1 MLYLLYV
8 LKTTDAKLTYSMV
21 QMSSL
26 SELHIKNLPSEYH
39 SYLQFWG
46 LQNLE
51 SLSITSSQLSQLPS
65 SVGSLRKLKSLN
77 LSSNQLRTLP
87 ITLSFCNNLE
97 TLDLQYN
104 SFSCLPS
111 VLMQLKSLTNLKR
124 HGCPLSPRYSWHGP
138 KYVNK
143 VKPTSDSKQP
153 QVFQPLT
160 LQESC
165 TKEVFTLKLDYW
177 ETRSI
182 GVMQCRTLD
191 HLAEFCF
198 ACDNC
203 HRMLQTAH
211 SK

>member
-1 MLYLLYV
+1 
-8 LKTTDAKLTYSMV
+8 
-21 QMSSL
+21 MSSL
-26 SELHIKNLPSEYH
+26 CELRIENLLPEFH
-39 SYLQFWG
+39 RYLQFWG

-51 SLSITSSQLSQLPS
+51 SLSITSSQLSRLHS

-77 LSSNQLRTLP
+77 LSTNLLKTLP
-87 ITLSFCNNLE
+87 ITLSCCSNLE

-104 SFSCLPS
+104 SFTGLPS
-111 VLMQLKSLTNLKR
+111 VLMQLKSLTDLKR
-124 HGCPLSPRYSWHGP
+124 YKCPWSDRTPLNAP
-138 KYVNK
+138 KYVNIE
-143 VKPTSDSKQP
+143 KPTSDSQQP

-165 TKEVFTLKLDYW
+165 TKEIFTLKLDYW